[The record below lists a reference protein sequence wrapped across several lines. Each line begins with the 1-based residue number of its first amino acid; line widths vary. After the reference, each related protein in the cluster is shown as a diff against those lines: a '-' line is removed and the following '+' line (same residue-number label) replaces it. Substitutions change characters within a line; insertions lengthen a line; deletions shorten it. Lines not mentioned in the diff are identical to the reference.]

1 MNKIRRFAAFAL
13 VLALMLLT
21 VFVPAVHAEETLGPD
36 EAKHSVF
43 RVVTKDASGAVISF
57 GSTFAVGE
65 QSPVTYLLTN
75 YHVVSENES
84 GVYIWM
90 DQDKEIKCEVAMAL
104 TDRDLAILKLET
116 PVEAEPLP
124 LGTED
129 MVKTGDDVYALGYP
143 TNDISNTLTSY
154 PEDVTVTKGII
165 SKTANWNG
173 VRYYQVDA
181 AINQGNSGGPL
192 LHKNGYVVGVASMKM
207 NDTEGI
213 NGAIRIEEALD
224 ALDSLGIRVKMAV
237 PTVAGMTQTP
247 EQFVAE
253 NLVRA
258 GTVAVLAVPVAFLSK
273 FLAVLLL
280 AAAILLYRL
289 GSMTLRKKIGARRA
303 RIELELPRFV
313 ANIEKTLPHSRD
325 VLAMLESYRTG
336 AGEEFG
342 RELDITVADMR
353 SGNDE
358 AALTRLEARVGSSAL
373 SDVVRGLIGIL
384 HGEDNSVYWANL
396 SLKFSEAGRQNLR
409 EQAGKVPKRVR
420 RLSLVLL
427 GCFFLIYIVVI
438 GEVLL
443 NSLGGLFL

>member
-1 MNKIRRFAAFAL
+1 MVWGL
-13 VLALMLLT
+13 VIT
-21 VFVPAVHAEETLGPD
+21 
-36 EAKHSVF
+36 
-43 RVVTKDASGAVISF
+43 
-57 GSTFAVGE
+57 
-65 QSPVTYLLTN
+65 
-75 YHVVSENES
+75 
-84 GVYIWM
+84 
-90 DQDKEIKCEVAMAL
+90 C
-104 TDRDLAILKLET
+104 AILFSCGIGFLLAERLKLPSRAASRAMHSMGRNRKDKPNPLTLLMRELSGRLAGKLRLNEYRRAQL
-116 PVEAEPLP
+116 EADLR
-124 LGTED
+124 
-129 MVKTGDDVYALGYP
+129 TGD
-143 TNDISNTLTSY
+143 
-154 PEDVTVTKGII
+154 
-165 SKTANWNG
+165 
-173 VRYYQVDA
+173 
-181 AINQGNSGGPL
+181 
-192 LHKNGYVVGVASMKM
+192 
-207 NDTEGI
+207 
-213 NGAIRIEEALD
+213 
-224 ALDSLGIRVKMAV
+224 
-237 PTVAGMTQTP
+237 MTQTP

-253 NLVRA
+253 NIVRA

-273 FLAVLLL
+273 FLALLL
-280 AAAILLYRL
+280 LVVAILLYRL

>member
-1 MNKIRRFAAFAL
+1 MVWMMVGFCAVFAATGIGFL
-13 VLALMLLT
+13 LA
-21 VFVPAVHAEETLGPD
+21 E
-36 EAKHSVF
+36 
-43 RVVTKDASGAVISF
+43 R
-57 GSTFAVGE
+57 
-65 QSPVTYLLTN
+65 
-75 YHVVSENES
+75 
-84 GVYIWM
+84 
-90 DQDKEIKCEVAMAL
+90 
-104 TDRDLAILKLET
+104 LKLPSRAASRAMHSMGRNRKDKPNPLTLLMRELSGRLAGRLHLNDYRRAQL
-116 PVEAEPLP
+116 EADLR
-124 LGTED
+124 
-129 MVKTGDDVYALGYP
+129 TGD
-143 TNDISNTLTSY
+143 
-154 PEDVTVTKGII
+154 
-165 SKTANWNG
+165 
-173 VRYYQVDA
+173 
-181 AINQGNSGGPL
+181 
-192 LHKNGYVVGVASMKM
+192 
-207 NDTEGI
+207 
-213 NGAIRIEEALD
+213 
-224 ALDSLGIRVKMAV
+224 
-237 PTVAGMTQTP
+237 MTQTP

-253 NLVRA
+253 NLVHA
-258 GTVAVLAVPVAFLSK
+258 GTVAVLAVPVAFFSK

-280 AAAILLYRL
+280 VAAILLYRL

-325 VLAMLESYRTG
+325 VLAMLESYRAG

-384 HGEDNSVYWANL
+384 HGEDNRVYWANL

>member
-1 MNKIRRFAAFAL
+1 MIWMMVGFCAVFAATGIGFL
-13 VLALMLLT
+13 LA
-21 VFVPAVHAEETLGPD
+21 E
-36 EAKHSVF
+36 
-43 RVVTKDASGAVISF
+43 R
-57 GSTFAVGE
+57 
-65 QSPVTYLLTN
+65 
-75 YHVVSENES
+75 
-84 GVYIWM
+84 
-90 DQDKEIKCEVAMAL
+90 
-104 TDRDLAILKLET
+104 LKLPSRAASRAMHSMGRNRKDKPNPLTLLMRELSGRLAGKLRLNDYRRAQL
-116 PVEAEPLP
+116 EADLR
-124 LGTED
+124 
-129 MVKTGDDVYALGYP
+129 TGD
-143 TNDISNTLTSY
+143 
-154 PEDVTVTKGII
+154 
-165 SKTANWNG
+165 
-173 VRYYQVDA
+173 
-181 AINQGNSGGPL
+181 
-192 LHKNGYVVGVASMKM
+192 
-207 NDTEGI
+207 
-213 NGAIRIEEALD
+213 
-224 ALDSLGIRVKMAV
+224 
-237 PTVAGMTQTP
+237 MTQTP

-253 NLVRA
+253 NIVRA
-258 GTVAVLAVPVAFLSK
+258 GTVAVLAVPVAFVSK

-280 AAAILLYRL
+280 VAAVLFYRL
-289 GSMTLRKKIGARRA
+289 GSMTLRKKIGARRT

-325 VLAMLESYRTG
+325 VLAMLESYRAG

-384 HGEDNSVYWANL
+384 HGEDNGVYWANL

-409 EQAGKVPKRVR
+409 ERAGKVPKRVR

>member
-1 MNKIRRFAAFAL
+1 MVWGL
-13 VLALMLLT
+13 VIT
-21 VFVPAVHAEETLGPD
+21 
-36 EAKHSVF
+36 
-43 RVVTKDASGAVISF
+43 
-57 GSTFAVGE
+57 
-65 QSPVTYLLTN
+65 
-75 YHVVSENES
+75 
-84 GVYIWM
+84 
-90 DQDKEIKCEVAMAL
+90 C
-104 TDRDLAILKLET
+104 AILFSCGIGFLLAERLKLPSRAASRAMHSMGRNRKDKPNPLTLLMRELSGRLAGKLRLNDYRRAQL
-116 PVEAEPLP
+116 EADLR
-124 LGTED
+124 
-129 MVKTGDDVYALGYP
+129 TGD
-143 TNDISNTLTSY
+143 
-154 PEDVTVTKGII
+154 
-165 SKTANWNG
+165 
-173 VRYYQVDA
+173 
-181 AINQGNSGGPL
+181 
-192 LHKNGYVVGVASMKM
+192 
-207 NDTEGI
+207 
-213 NGAIRIEEALD
+213 
-224 ALDSLGIRVKMAV
+224 
-237 PTVAGMTQTP
+237 MTQTP

-258 GTVAVLAVPVAFLSK
+258 GTVAVLAVPVVFVSK

-280 AAAILLYRL
+280 VAAVLFYRL

-384 HGEDNSVYWANL
+384 HGEDNGVYWANL

>member
-1 MNKIRRFAAFAL
+1 MIWMMVGFCAVFAATGIGFL
-13 VLALMLLT
+13 LA
-21 VFVPAVHAEETLGPD
+21 E
-36 EAKHSVF
+36 
-43 RVVTKDASGAVISF
+43 R
-57 GSTFAVGE
+57 
-65 QSPVTYLLTN
+65 
-75 YHVVSENES
+75 
-84 GVYIWM
+84 
-90 DQDKEIKCEVAMAL
+90 
-104 TDRDLAILKLET
+104 LKLPSRAASRAMHGMGRNRKDKPNPLTLLMRELSGRLAGKLRLNDYRRAQL
-116 PVEAEPLP
+116 EADLR
-124 LGTED
+124 
-129 MVKTGDDVYALGYP
+129 TGD
-143 TNDISNTLTSY
+143 
-154 PEDVTVTKGII
+154 
-165 SKTANWNG
+165 
-173 VRYYQVDA
+173 
-181 AINQGNSGGPL
+181 
-192 LHKNGYVVGVASMKM
+192 
-207 NDTEGI
+207 
-213 NGAIRIEEALD
+213 
-224 ALDSLGIRVKMAV
+224 
-237 PTVAGMTQTP
+237 MTQTP

-253 NLVRA
+253 NIVRA
-258 GTVAVLAVPVAFLSK
+258 GTVAVLAVPVAFVSK

-280 AAAILLYRL
+280 VAAVLFYRL

-303 RIELELPRFV
+303 LIELELPRFV

-325 VLAMLESYRTG
+325 VLAMLESYRVG

-409 EQAGKVPKRVR
+409 ELAGKVPKRVR

>member
-1 MNKIRRFAAFAL
+1 MAWGL
-13 VLALMLLT
+13 VIT
-21 VFVPAVHAEETLGPD
+21 
-36 EAKHSVF
+36 
-43 RVVTKDASGAVISF
+43 
-57 GSTFAVGE
+57 
-65 QSPVTYLLTN
+65 
-75 YHVVSENES
+75 
-84 GVYIWM
+84 
-90 DQDKEIKCEVAMAL
+90 C
-104 TDRDLAILKLET
+104 AILFSCGIGFLLAERLKLPSRAASRAMHSMGRNRKDKPNPLTLLMRELSGRLAGKLRLNDYRRA
-116 PVEAEPLP
+116 PLEADLR
-124 LGTED
+124 
-129 MVKTGDDVYALGYP
+129 TGD
-143 TNDISNTLTSY
+143 
-154 PEDVTVTKGII
+154 
-165 SKTANWNG
+165 
-173 VRYYQVDA
+173 
-181 AINQGNSGGPL
+181 
-192 LHKNGYVVGVASMKM
+192 
-207 NDTEGI
+207 
-213 NGAIRIEEALD
+213 
-224 ALDSLGIRVKMAV
+224 
-237 PTVAGMTQTP
+237 MTQTP

-253 NLVRA
+253 NIVRA
-258 GTVAVLAVPVAFLSK
+258 GTVAVLAIPVAFVSK

-280 AAAILLYRL
+280 VAAVLLYCL

-384 HGEDNSVYWANL
+384 HGEDNGVYWANL

-420 RLSLVLL
+420 WLSLVLL

>member
-1 MNKIRRFAAFAL
+1 MVWGL
-13 VLALMLLT
+13 VIT
-21 VFVPAVHAEETLGPD
+21 
-36 EAKHSVF
+36 
-43 RVVTKDASGAVISF
+43 
-57 GSTFAVGE
+57 
-65 QSPVTYLLTN
+65 
-75 YHVVSENES
+75 
-84 GVYIWM
+84 
-90 DQDKEIKCEVAMAL
+90 C
-104 TDRDLAILKLET
+104 AILFSCGIGFLLAERLKLPSRAASRAMHSMGRNRKDKPNPLTLLMRELSGRLAGKLRLNEYRRAQL
-116 PVEAEPLP
+116 EADLR
-124 LGTED
+124 
-129 MVKTGDDVYALGYP
+129 TGD
-143 TNDISNTLTSY
+143 
-154 PEDVTVTKGII
+154 
-165 SKTANWNG
+165 
-173 VRYYQVDA
+173 
-181 AINQGNSGGPL
+181 
-192 LHKNGYVVGVASMKM
+192 
-207 NDTEGI
+207 
-213 NGAIRIEEALD
+213 
-224 ALDSLGIRVKMAV
+224 
-237 PTVAGMTQTP
+237 MTQTP

-253 NLVRA
+253 NIVRT
-258 GTVAVLAVPVAFLSK
+258 GTVAVLAVPVAFVSK

-280 AAAILLYRL
+280 IAAVLFYRL

-409 EQAGKVPKRVR
+409 EQAGKIPKRVR

>member
-1 MNKIRRFAAFAL
+1 MIWMMVGFCAVFAATGIGFL
-13 VLALMLLT
+13 LA
-21 VFVPAVHAEETLGPD
+21 E
-36 EAKHSVF
+36 
-43 RVVTKDASGAVISF
+43 R
-57 GSTFAVGE
+57 
-65 QSPVTYLLTN
+65 
-75 YHVVSENES
+75 
-84 GVYIWM
+84 
-90 DQDKEIKCEVAMAL
+90 
-104 TDRDLAILKLET
+104 LKLPSRAASRAMHSMGRNRKDKPNPLTLLMRELSGRLAGKLRLNDYRRAQL
-116 PVEAEPLP
+116 EADLR
-124 LGTED
+124 
-129 MVKTGDDVYALGYP
+129 TGD
-143 TNDISNTLTSY
+143 
-154 PEDVTVTKGII
+154 
-165 SKTANWNG
+165 
-173 VRYYQVDA
+173 
-181 AINQGNSGGPL
+181 
-192 LHKNGYVVGVASMKM
+192 
-207 NDTEGI
+207 
-213 NGAIRIEEALD
+213 
-224 ALDSLGIRVKMAV
+224 
-237 PTVAGMTQTP
+237 MTQTP

-253 NLVRA
+253 NIVRA

-280 AAAILLYRL
+280 AAAVLLYRL
-289 GSMTLRKKIGARRA
+289 GSMTLRKKIGARRT

-325 VLAMLESYRTG
+325 VLAMLESYRAG

>member
-1 MNKIRRFAAFAL
+1 MVWGL
-13 VLALMLLT
+13 VIT
-21 VFVPAVHAEETLGPD
+21 
-36 EAKHSVF
+36 
-43 RVVTKDASGAVISF
+43 
-57 GSTFAVGE
+57 
-65 QSPVTYLLTN
+65 
-75 YHVVSENES
+75 
-84 GVYIWM
+84 
-90 DQDKEIKCEVAMAL
+90 C
-104 TDRDLAILKLET
+104 AILFSCGIGFLLAERLKFPSRAASRAMHSMGRSRKDKPNPLTLLMRELSERLAGKLRLNDYRRAQL
-116 PVEAEPLP
+116 EADLR
-124 LGTED
+124 
-129 MVKTGDDVYALGYP
+129 TGD
-143 TNDISNTLTSY
+143 
-154 PEDVTVTKGII
+154 
-165 SKTANWNG
+165 
-173 VRYYQVDA
+173 
-181 AINQGNSGGPL
+181 
-192 LHKNGYVVGVASMKM
+192 
-207 NDTEGI
+207 
-213 NGAIRIEEALD
+213 
-224 ALDSLGIRVKMAV
+224 
-237 PTVAGMTQTP
+237 MTQTP

-253 NLVRA
+253 NIVRA

-273 FLAVLLL
+273 FLALLL
-280 AAAILLYRL
+280 LVVAILLYRL

-325 VLAMLESYRTG
+325 VLAMLESYRVG

-409 EQAGKVPKRVR
+409 EQAGKIPKRVR

>member
-1 MNKIRRFAAFAL
+1 MVWMMVGFCAVFAATGIGFL
-13 VLALMLLT
+13 LA
-21 VFVPAVHAEETLGPD
+21 E
-36 EAKHSVF
+36 
-43 RVVTKDASGAVISF
+43 R
-57 GSTFAVGE
+57 
-65 QSPVTYLLTN
+65 
-75 YHVVSENES
+75 
-84 GVYIWM
+84 
-90 DQDKEIKCEVAMAL
+90 
-104 TDRDLAILKLET
+104 LKLPSRAASRAMHSMGRNRKDKPNPLTLLMRELSGRLAGRLHLNDYRRAQL
-116 PVEAEPLP
+116 EADLR
-124 LGTED
+124 
-129 MVKTGDDVYALGYP
+129 TGD
-143 TNDISNTLTSY
+143 
-154 PEDVTVTKGII
+154 
-165 SKTANWNG
+165 
-173 VRYYQVDA
+173 
-181 AINQGNSGGPL
+181 
-192 LHKNGYVVGVASMKM
+192 
-207 NDTEGI
+207 
-213 NGAIRIEEALD
+213 
-224 ALDSLGIRVKMAV
+224 
-237 PTVAGMTQTP
+237 MTQTP

-253 NLVRA
+253 NTVRA

-280 AAAILLYRL
+280 VVAVLLYRL

-325 VLAMLESYRTG
+325 VLAMLESYRAG

-384 HGEDNSVYWANL
+384 HGEDNGVYWANL

>member
-1 MNKIRRFAAFAL
+1 MIWMMVGFCAVFAATGIGFL
-13 VLALMLLT
+13 LA
-21 VFVPAVHAEETLGPD
+21 E
-36 EAKHSVF
+36 
-43 RVVTKDASGAVISF
+43 R
-57 GSTFAVGE
+57 
-65 QSPVTYLLTN
+65 
-75 YHVVSENES
+75 
-84 GVYIWM
+84 
-90 DQDKEIKCEVAMAL
+90 
-104 TDRDLAILKLET
+104 LKLPSRAASRAMHSMGRNRKDKPNPLTLLMRELSGRLAGKLRLNEYRRAQL
-116 PVEAEPLP
+116 EADLR
-124 LGTED
+124 
-129 MVKTGDDVYALGYP
+129 TGD
-143 TNDISNTLTSY
+143 
-154 PEDVTVTKGII
+154 
-165 SKTANWNG
+165 
-173 VRYYQVDA
+173 
-181 AINQGNSGGPL
+181 
-192 LHKNGYVVGVASMKM
+192 
-207 NDTEGI
+207 
-213 NGAIRIEEALD
+213 
-224 ALDSLGIRVKMAV
+224 
-237 PTVAGMTQTP
+237 MTQTP

-253 NLVRA
+253 NIVRA
-258 GTVAVLAVPVAFLSK
+258 GMVAVLAVPVAFLSK
-273 FLAVLLL
+273 FLALLL
-280 AAAILLYRL
+280 LVVAILLYRL

-303 RIELELPRFV
+303 LIELELPRFV

-325 VLAMLESYRTG
+325 VLAMLESYRVG

-342 RELDITVADMR
+342 RELDITIADMR

>member
-1 MNKIRRFAAFAL
+1 MVWMMVGFCAIFAATGIGFL
-13 VLALMLLT
+13 LA
-21 VFVPAVHAEETLGPD
+21 E
-36 EAKHSVF
+36 
-43 RVVTKDASGAVISF
+43 
-57 GSTFAVGE
+57 
-65 QSPVTYLLTN
+65 
-75 YHVVSENES
+75 
-84 GVYIWM
+84 
-90 DQDKEIKCEVAMAL
+90 C
-104 TDRDLAILKLET
+104 LKLPSRAASRAMHSMGRNRKDKPNPLTLLLRELSGRLAGRLHLNDYRRAQL
-116 PVEAEPLP
+116 EADLR
-124 LGTED
+124 
-129 MVKTGDDVYALGYP
+129 TGD
-143 TNDISNTLTSY
+143 
-154 PEDVTVTKGII
+154 
-165 SKTANWNG
+165 
-173 VRYYQVDA
+173 
-181 AINQGNSGGPL
+181 
-192 LHKNGYVVGVASMKM
+192 
-207 NDTEGI
+207 
-213 NGAIRIEEALD
+213 
-224 ALDSLGIRVKMAV
+224 
-237 PTVAGMTQTP
+237 MTQTP

-253 NLVRA
+253 NIVRA
-258 GTVAVLAVPVAFLSK
+258 GTVAVLAVPVAFVSK

-280 AAAILLYRL
+280 VAAVLFYRL

-325 VLAMLESYRTG
+325 VLAMLESYRSG

-373 SDVVRGLIGIL
+373 SDIVRGLIGIL
-384 HGEDNSVYWANL
+384 HGEDNGVYWANL

>member
-1 MNKIRRFAAFAL
+1 MVWGL
-13 VLALMLLT
+13 
-21 VFVPAVHAEETLGPD
+21 
-36 EAKHSVF
+36 
-43 RVVTKDASGAVISF
+43 VIS
-57 GSTFAVGE
+57 
-65 QSPVTYLLTN
+65 
-75 YHVVSENES
+75 
-84 GVYIWM
+84 
-90 DQDKEIKCEVAMAL
+90 C
-104 TDRDLAILKLET
+104 AILFSCGIGFLLAERLKLPSRAASRAMHSMGRNRKDKPNPLTLLMRELSGRLAGKLRLNDYRRAQL
-116 PVEAEPLP
+116 EADLR
-124 LGTED
+124 
-129 MVKTGDDVYALGYP
+129 TGD
-143 TNDISNTLTSY
+143 
-154 PEDVTVTKGII
+154 
-165 SKTANWNG
+165 
-173 VRYYQVDA
+173 
-181 AINQGNSGGPL
+181 
-192 LHKNGYVVGVASMKM
+192 
-207 NDTEGI
+207 
-213 NGAIRIEEALD
+213 
-224 ALDSLGIRVKMAV
+224 
-237 PTVAGMTQTP
+237 MTQTP

-253 NLVRA
+253 KIVRA

-289 GSMTLRKKIGARRA
+289 GGMTLRKKIGARRA

-313 ANIEKTLPHSRD
+313 ANIEKALPHSRD
-325 VLAMLESYRTG
+325 VLAMLESYRVG

>member
-1 MNKIRRFAAFAL
+1 MIWMMVGFCAIFAATGIGFL
-13 VLALMLLT
+13 LA
-21 VFVPAVHAEETLGPD
+21 E
-36 EAKHSVF
+36 
-43 RVVTKDASGAVISF
+43 R
-57 GSTFAVGE
+57 
-65 QSPVTYLLTN
+65 
-75 YHVVSENES
+75 
-84 GVYIWM
+84 
-90 DQDKEIKCEVAMAL
+90 
-104 TDRDLAILKLET
+104 LKLPSRAASRAMHSMGRNRKDKPNPLTLLMRELSGRLAGKLRLNDYRRAQL
-116 PVEAEPLP
+116 EADLR
-124 LGTED
+124 
-129 MVKTGDDVYALGYP
+129 TGD
-143 TNDISNTLTSY
+143 
-154 PEDVTVTKGII
+154 
-165 SKTANWNG
+165 
-173 VRYYQVDA
+173 
-181 AINQGNSGGPL
+181 
-192 LHKNGYVVGVASMKM
+192 
-207 NDTEGI
+207 
-213 NGAIRIEEALD
+213 
-224 ALDSLGIRVKMAV
+224 
-237 PTVAGMTQTP
+237 MTQTP

-253 NLVRA
+253 NIVRA

-325 VLAMLESYRTG
+325 VLAMLESYRAG

-358 AALTRLEARVGSSAL
+358 AALTRLEARVGSSSL

-409 EQAGKVPKRVR
+409 EQAGKIPKRVR

>member
-1 MNKIRRFAAFAL
+1 MIWMMVGFCAVFAATGIGFL
-13 VLALMLLT
+13 LA
-21 VFVPAVHAEETLGPD
+21 E
-36 EAKHSVF
+36 
-43 RVVTKDASGAVISF
+43 R
-57 GSTFAVGE
+57 
-65 QSPVTYLLTN
+65 
-75 YHVVSENES
+75 
-84 GVYIWM
+84 
-90 DQDKEIKCEVAMAL
+90 
-104 TDRDLAILKLET
+104 LKLPSRAASRAMHSMGRNRKDKPNPLTLLMRELSGRLAGKLRLNDYRRAQL
-116 PVEAEPLP
+116 EADLR
-124 LGTED
+124 
-129 MVKTGDDVYALGYP
+129 TGD
-143 TNDISNTLTSY
+143 
-154 PEDVTVTKGII
+154 
-165 SKTANWNG
+165 
-173 VRYYQVDA
+173 
-181 AINQGNSGGPL
+181 
-192 LHKNGYVVGVASMKM
+192 
-207 NDTEGI
+207 
-213 NGAIRIEEALD
+213 
-224 ALDSLGIRVKMAV
+224 
-237 PTVAGMTQTP
+237 MTQTP

-253 NLVRA
+253 NIVRA
-258 GTVAVLAVPVAFLSK
+258 GMVAVLAIPVAFVSK

-280 AAAILLYRL
+280 VAAVLFYRL

-313 ANIEKTLPHSRD
+313 ANIEKILPHSRD

-396 SLKFSEAGRQNLR
+396 SLKFSETGRQNLR

>member
-1 MNKIRRFAAFAL
+1 MIWMMVGFCAVFAATGIGFL
-13 VLALMLLT
+13 LA
-21 VFVPAVHAEETLGPD
+21 E
-36 EAKHSVF
+36 
-43 RVVTKDASGAVISF
+43 R
-57 GSTFAVGE
+57 
-65 QSPVTYLLTN
+65 
-75 YHVVSENES
+75 
-84 GVYIWM
+84 
-90 DQDKEIKCEVAMAL
+90 
-104 TDRDLAILKLET
+104 LKLPSRAASRAMHSMGRNRKDKPNPLTLLMRELSGRLAGKLRLNDYRRAQL
-116 PVEAEPLP
+116 EADLR
-124 LGTED
+124 
-129 MVKTGDDVYALGYP
+129 TGD
-143 TNDISNTLTSY
+143 
-154 PEDVTVTKGII
+154 
-165 SKTANWNG
+165 
-173 VRYYQVDA
+173 
-181 AINQGNSGGPL
+181 
-192 LHKNGYVVGVASMKM
+192 
-207 NDTEGI
+207 
-213 NGAIRIEEALD
+213 
-224 ALDSLGIRVKMAV
+224 
-237 PTVAGMTQTP
+237 MTQTP

-253 NLVRA
+253 NIVRA
-258 GTVAVLAVPVAFLSK
+258 GTVAVLAVPVVFVSK
-273 FLAVLLL
+273 LLAVLLL
-280 AAAILLYRL
+280 VAAVLFYRL

-325 VLAMLESYRTG
+325 VLAMLESYRAG

-342 RELDITVADMR
+342 RELDISVADMR

>member
-1 MNKIRRFAAFAL
+1 MVWMMVGFCAVFAATGIGFL
-13 VLALMLLT
+13 LA
-21 VFVPAVHAEETLGPD
+21 E
-36 EAKHSVF
+36 
-43 RVVTKDASGAVISF
+43 R
-57 GSTFAVGE
+57 
-65 QSPVTYLLTN
+65 
-75 YHVVSENES
+75 
-84 GVYIWM
+84 
-90 DQDKEIKCEVAMAL
+90 
-104 TDRDLAILKLET
+104 LKLPSRAASRAMHSMGRNRKDKPNPLTLLMRELSGRLAGKLRLNEYRRAQL
-116 PVEAEPLP
+116 EADLR
-124 LGTED
+124 
-129 MVKTGDDVYALGYP
+129 TGD
-143 TNDISNTLTSY
+143 
-154 PEDVTVTKGII
+154 
-165 SKTANWNG
+165 
-173 VRYYQVDA
+173 
-181 AINQGNSGGPL
+181 
-192 LHKNGYVVGVASMKM
+192 
-207 NDTEGI
+207 
-213 NGAIRIEEALD
+213 
-224 ALDSLGIRVKMAV
+224 
-237 PTVAGMTQTP
+237 MTQTP

-253 NLVRA
+253 NIVRA
-258 GTVAVLAVPVAFLSK
+258 GIVAVLAVPVAFVSK
-273 FLAVLLL
+273 FFSVLLL
-280 AAAILLYRL
+280 VAAVLLYRL

-384 HGEDNSVYWANL
+384 HGEDNGVYWANL

>member
-1 MNKIRRFAAFAL
+1 MVWGLVITCAILFSCGIGFLLAECLKLPSRAASRAMHSMGRNRKDKPNPLTLLMRELSGRFAGKLRLNDYRRAQL
-13 VLALMLLT
+13 
-21 VFVPAVHAEETLGPD
+21 
-36 EAKHSVF
+36 EA
-43 RVVTKDASGAVISF
+43 
-57 GSTFAVGE
+57 
-65 QSPVTYLLTN
+65 
-75 YHVVSENES
+75 
-84 GVYIWM
+84 
-90 DQDKEIKCEVAMAL
+90 
-104 TDRDLAILKLET
+104 DLR
-116 PVEAEPLP
+116 
-124 LGTED
+124 
-129 MVKTGDDVYALGYP
+129 TGD
-143 TNDISNTLTSY
+143 
-154 PEDVTVTKGII
+154 
-165 SKTANWNG
+165 
-173 VRYYQVDA
+173 
-181 AINQGNSGGPL
+181 
-192 LHKNGYVVGVASMKM
+192 
-207 NDTEGI
+207 
-213 NGAIRIEEALD
+213 
-224 ALDSLGIRVKMAV
+224 
-237 PTVAGMTQTP
+237 MTQTP

-253 NLVRA
+253 NIVRA

-280 AAAILLYRL
+280 VAAILLYRL

-325 VLAMLESYRTG
+325 VLAMLESYRAG

>member
-1 MNKIRRFAAFAL
+1 MFWMMVGFCAIFAAIGIGFL
-13 VLALMLLT
+13 LA
-21 VFVPAVHAEETLGPD
+21 E
-36 EAKHSVF
+36 
-43 RVVTKDASGAVISF
+43 R
-57 GSTFAVGE
+57 
-65 QSPVTYLLTN
+65 
-75 YHVVSENES
+75 
-84 GVYIWM
+84 
-90 DQDKEIKCEVAMAL
+90 
-104 TDRDLAILKLET
+104 LKLPSRAASRAMHSMGRNRKDKPNPLTLLMRELSGRLAGRLHLNEYRRAQL
-116 PVEAEPLP
+116 EADLR
-124 LGTED
+124 
-129 MVKTGDDVYALGYP
+129 TGD
-143 TNDISNTLTSY
+143 
-154 PEDVTVTKGII
+154 
-165 SKTANWNG
+165 
-173 VRYYQVDA
+173 
-181 AINQGNSGGPL
+181 
-192 LHKNGYVVGVASMKM
+192 
-207 NDTEGI
+207 
-213 NGAIRIEEALD
+213 
-224 ALDSLGIRVKMAV
+224 
-237 PTVAGMTQTP
+237 MTQTP

-253 NLVRA
+253 NIVRA
-258 GTVAVLAVPVAFLSK
+258 GMVAVLAVPVAFVSK

-280 AAAILLYRL
+280 VAAVLLYRL

-396 SLKFSEAGRQNLR
+396 SLKFSESGRQNLR

-443 NSLGGLFL
+443 TSLGGLFL

>member
-1 MNKIRRFAAFAL
+1 MVWGL
-13 VLALMLLT
+13 VIT
-21 VFVPAVHAEETLGPD
+21 
-36 EAKHSVF
+36 
-43 RVVTKDASGAVISF
+43 
-57 GSTFAVGE
+57 
-65 QSPVTYLLTN
+65 
-75 YHVVSENES
+75 
-84 GVYIWM
+84 
-90 DQDKEIKCEVAMAL
+90 C
-104 TDRDLAILKLET
+104 AILFSCGIGFLLAERLKLPSRAASRAMHSMGRNRKDKPNPLTLLMRELSGRLAGKLRLNDYRRAQL
-116 PVEAEPLP
+116 EADLR
-124 LGTED
+124 
-129 MVKTGDDVYALGYP
+129 TGD
-143 TNDISNTLTSY
+143 
-154 PEDVTVTKGII
+154 
-165 SKTANWNG
+165 
-173 VRYYQVDA
+173 
-181 AINQGNSGGPL
+181 
-192 LHKNGYVVGVASMKM
+192 
-207 NDTEGI
+207 
-213 NGAIRIEEALD
+213 
-224 ALDSLGIRVKMAV
+224 
-237 PTVAGMTQTP
+237 MTQTP

-253 NLVRA
+253 NIVRA
-258 GTVAVLAVPVAFLSK
+258 GMVAVLAVPVAFLSK

-280 AAAILLYRL
+280 VTAILLYRL

-384 HGEDNSVYWANL
+384 HGEDNGVYWANL

>member
-1 MNKIRRFAAFAL
+1 MIWMMVGFCAVFAATGIGFL
-13 VLALMLLT
+13 LA
-21 VFVPAVHAEETLGPD
+21 E
-36 EAKHSVF
+36 
-43 RVVTKDASGAVISF
+43 R
-57 GSTFAVGE
+57 
-65 QSPVTYLLTN
+65 
-75 YHVVSENES
+75 
-84 GVYIWM
+84 
-90 DQDKEIKCEVAMAL
+90 
-104 TDRDLAILKLET
+104 LKLPSRAASRAMHSMGRNRKDKPNPLTLLMRELSGRLAGKLRLNEYRRAQL
-116 PVEAEPLP
+116 EADLR
-124 LGTED
+124 
-129 MVKTGDDVYALGYP
+129 TGDM
-143 TNDISNTLTSY
+143 I
-154 PEDVTVTKGII
+154 
-165 SKTANWNG
+165 
-173 VRYYQVDA
+173 
-181 AINQGNSGGPL
+181 
-192 LHKNGYVVGVASMKM
+192 
-207 NDTEGI
+207 
-213 NGAIRIEEALD
+213 
-224 ALDSLGIRVKMAV
+224 
-237 PTVAGMTQTP
+237 QTP

-253 NLVRA
+253 NIVRA
-258 GTVAVLAVPVAFLSK
+258 GTVAVLAVPVAFVSK

-280 AAAILLYRL
+280 VAAVLLYRL

>member
-1 MNKIRRFAAFAL
+1 MVWGL
-13 VLALMLLT
+13 VIT
-21 VFVPAVHAEETLGPD
+21 
-36 EAKHSVF
+36 
-43 RVVTKDASGAVISF
+43 
-57 GSTFAVGE
+57 
-65 QSPVTYLLTN
+65 
-75 YHVVSENES
+75 
-84 GVYIWM
+84 
-90 DQDKEIKCEVAMAL
+90 C
-104 TDRDLAILKLET
+104 AILFSCGIGFLLAERLKLPSRAASRAMHSMGRNRKDKPNPLTLLMRELSGRLAGKLRLNDYRRAQL
-116 PVEAEPLP
+116 EADLR
-124 LGTED
+124 
-129 MVKTGDDVYALGYP
+129 TGD
-143 TNDISNTLTSY
+143 
-154 PEDVTVTKGII
+154 
-165 SKTANWNG
+165 
-173 VRYYQVDA
+173 
-181 AINQGNSGGPL
+181 
-192 LHKNGYVVGVASMKM
+192 
-207 NDTEGI
+207 
-213 NGAIRIEEALD
+213 
-224 ALDSLGIRVKMAV
+224 
-237 PTVAGMTQTP
+237 MTQTP

-253 NLVRA
+253 NIVRA
-258 GTVAVLAVPVAFLSK
+258 GTVAVLAIPVAFVSK

-280 AAAILLYRL
+280 VAAVLFYRL

-313 ANIEKTLPHSRD
+313 ANIERTLPHSRD

-384 HGEDNSVYWANL
+384 HGEDNGVYWANL

>member
-1 MNKIRRFAAFAL
+1 MVWGL
-13 VLALMLLT
+13 
-21 VFVPAVHAEETLGPD
+21 
-36 EAKHSVF
+36 
-43 RVVTKDASGAVISF
+43 VIS
-57 GSTFAVGE
+57 
-65 QSPVTYLLTN
+65 
-75 YHVVSENES
+75 
-84 GVYIWM
+84 
-90 DQDKEIKCEVAMAL
+90 C
-104 TDRDLAILKLET
+104 AILFSCGIGFLLAERLKLPSRAASRAMHSMGRNRKDKPNPLTLLMRELSGRLAGKLRLNEYRRAQL
-116 PVEAEPLP
+116 EADLR
-124 LGTED
+124 
-129 MVKTGDDVYALGYP
+129 TGD
-143 TNDISNTLTSY
+143 
-154 PEDVTVTKGII
+154 
-165 SKTANWNG
+165 
-173 VRYYQVDA
+173 
-181 AINQGNSGGPL
+181 
-192 LHKNGYVVGVASMKM
+192 
-207 NDTEGI
+207 
-213 NGAIRIEEALD
+213 
-224 ALDSLGIRVKMAV
+224 
-237 PTVAGMTQTP
+237 MTQTP

-253 NLVRA
+253 NTVRA
-258 GTVAVLAVPVAFLSK
+258 GMVAVLAVPVAFVSK
-273 FLAVLLL
+273 FFSVLLL
-280 AAAILLYRL
+280 VAAVLLYRL

-325 VLAMLESYRTG
+325 VLAMLESYRAG

-384 HGEDNSVYWANL
+384 HGEDNGVYWANL

>member
-1 MNKIRRFAAFAL
+1 MIWMMVGFCAVFAATGIGFL
-13 VLALMLLT
+13 LA
-21 VFVPAVHAEETLGPD
+21 E
-36 EAKHSVF
+36 
-43 RVVTKDASGAVISF
+43 R
-57 GSTFAVGE
+57 
-65 QSPVTYLLTN
+65 
-75 YHVVSENES
+75 
-84 GVYIWM
+84 
-90 DQDKEIKCEVAMAL
+90 
-104 TDRDLAILKLET
+104 LKLPSRAASRAMHSMGQNRKDKPNPLTLLMRELSGRLAGKLRLNDYRRAQL
-116 PVEAEPLP
+116 EADLR
-124 LGTED
+124 
-129 MVKTGDDVYALGYP
+129 TGD
-143 TNDISNTLTSY
+143 
-154 PEDVTVTKGII
+154 
-165 SKTANWNG
+165 
-173 VRYYQVDA
+173 
-181 AINQGNSGGPL
+181 
-192 LHKNGYVVGVASMKM
+192 
-207 NDTEGI
+207 
-213 NGAIRIEEALD
+213 
-224 ALDSLGIRVKMAV
+224 
-237 PTVAGMTQTP
+237 MTQTP

-258 GTVAVLAVPVAFLSK
+258 GTVAVLAISVAFVSK

-280 AAAILLYRL
+280 VAAVLFYRL

-325 VLAMLESYRTG
+325 VLAMLESYRAG

-342 RELDITVADMR
+342 RKLDITVADMR

-384 HGEDNSVYWANL
+384 HGEDNGVYWANL

>member
-1 MNKIRRFAAFAL
+1 MIWMMVGFCAVFAATGIGFL
-13 VLALMLLT
+13 LA
-21 VFVPAVHAEETLGPD
+21 E
-36 EAKHSVF
+36 
-43 RVVTKDASGAVISF
+43 R
-57 GSTFAVGE
+57 
-65 QSPVTYLLTN
+65 
-75 YHVVSENES
+75 
-84 GVYIWM
+84 
-90 DQDKEIKCEVAMAL
+90 
-104 TDRDLAILKLET
+104 LKLPSRAASRAMHSMGRNRKDKPNPLTLLMRELSGRLAGKLRLNDYRRAQL
-116 PVEAEPLP
+116 EADLR
-124 LGTED
+124 
-129 MVKTGDDVYALGYP
+129 TGD
-143 TNDISNTLTSY
+143 
-154 PEDVTVTKGII
+154 
-165 SKTANWNG
+165 
-173 VRYYQVDA
+173 
-181 AINQGNSGGPL
+181 
-192 LHKNGYVVGVASMKM
+192 
-207 NDTEGI
+207 
-213 NGAIRIEEALD
+213 
-224 ALDSLGIRVKMAV
+224 
-237 PTVAGMTQTP
+237 MTQTP

-258 GTVAVLAVPVAFLSK
+258 GMVAVLAVPVAFLSK
-273 FLAVLLL
+273 FLALLL
-280 AAAILLYRL
+280 LVVAILLYRL
-289 GSMTLRKKIGARRA
+289 GSMTLRKKIGARLT

-325 VLAMLESYRTG
+325 VLAMLESYRAG

-373 SDVVRGLIGIL
+373 SDVVRGLIGIP

>member
-1 MNKIRRFAAFAL
+1 MIWMMVGVCAIFAATGIGFL
-13 VLALMLLT
+13 LAERLKLPSRAASRAMHSMGRNRKDKPNLLT
-21 VFVPAVHAEETLGPD
+21 LLMRELSGRLAGKLRLNEYRRAQL
-36 EAKHSVF
+36 EA
-43 RVVTKDASGAVISF
+43 
-57 GSTFAVGE
+57 
-65 QSPVTYLLTN
+65 
-75 YHVVSENES
+75 
-84 GVYIWM
+84 
-90 DQDKEIKCEVAMAL
+90 
-104 TDRDLAILKLET
+104 DLR
-116 PVEAEPLP
+116 
-124 LGTED
+124 
-129 MVKTGDDVYALGYP
+129 TGD
-143 TNDISNTLTSY
+143 
-154 PEDVTVTKGII
+154 
-165 SKTANWNG
+165 
-173 VRYYQVDA
+173 
-181 AINQGNSGGPL
+181 
-192 LHKNGYVVGVASMKM
+192 MM
-207 NDTEGI
+207 
-213 NGAIRIEEALD
+213 
-224 ALDSLGIRVKMAV
+224 
-237 PTVAGMTQTP
+237 QTP

-253 NLVRA
+253 NIVRA
-258 GTVAVLAVPVAFLSK
+258 GMVAILAIPVAFFSK

-280 AAAILLYRL
+280 VTAILLYRL

>member
-1 MNKIRRFAAFAL
+1 MVWGLVITCAILFSCGIGFLLAERLKLPSRAASRA
-13 VLALMLLT
+13 MHSMGRNRKDKPNLLT
-21 VFVPAVHAEETLGPD
+21 LLMRELSGRLARRLHLNEYRRAQL
-36 EAKHSVF
+36 EA
-43 RVVTKDASGAVISF
+43 
-57 GSTFAVGE
+57 
-65 QSPVTYLLTN
+65 
-75 YHVVSENES
+75 
-84 GVYIWM
+84 
-90 DQDKEIKCEVAMAL
+90 
-104 TDRDLAILKLET
+104 DLR
-116 PVEAEPLP
+116 
-124 LGTED
+124 
-129 MVKTGDDVYALGYP
+129 TGD
-143 TNDISNTLTSY
+143 
-154 PEDVTVTKGII
+154 
-165 SKTANWNG
+165 
-173 VRYYQVDA
+173 
-181 AINQGNSGGPL
+181 
-192 LHKNGYVVGVASMKM
+192 
-207 NDTEGI
+207 
-213 NGAIRIEEALD
+213 
-224 ALDSLGIRVKMAV
+224 
-237 PTVAGMTQTP
+237 MTQTP

-253 NLVRA
+253 NIVRA
-258 GTVAVLAVPVAFLSK
+258 GMVAVLAVPVAFLSK
-273 FLAVLLL
+273 FLAFLLL
-280 AAAILLYRL
+280 VVAILLYRL

-325 VLAMLESYRTG
+325 VLAMLESYRVG

-396 SLKFSEAGRQNLR
+396 SLKFSETGRQNLR

>member
-1 MNKIRRFAAFAL
+1 MVWGL
-13 VLALMLLT
+13 
-21 VFVPAVHAEETLGPD
+21 
-36 EAKHSVF
+36 
-43 RVVTKDASGAVISF
+43 VIS
-57 GSTFAVGE
+57 
-65 QSPVTYLLTN
+65 
-75 YHVVSENES
+75 
-84 GVYIWM
+84 
-90 DQDKEIKCEVAMAL
+90 C
-104 TDRDLAILKLET
+104 AILFFCGIGFLLAERLKLPSRAASRAMHSMGRNRKDKPNPLTLLMRELSGRLAGKLRLNDYRRAQL
-116 PVEAEPLP
+116 EADLR
-124 LGTED
+124 
-129 MVKTGDDVYALGYP
+129 TGD
-143 TNDISNTLTSY
+143 
-154 PEDVTVTKGII
+154 
-165 SKTANWNG
+165 
-173 VRYYQVDA
+173 
-181 AINQGNSGGPL
+181 
-192 LHKNGYVVGVASMKM
+192 
-207 NDTEGI
+207 
-213 NGAIRIEEALD
+213 
-224 ALDSLGIRVKMAV
+224 
-237 PTVAGMTQTP
+237 MTQTP

-253 NLVRA
+253 NIVRA
-258 GTVAVLAVPVAFLSK
+258 GMVAALAVPVAFLSK
-273 FLAVLLL
+273 FLAVMLLVV
-280 AAAILLYRL
+280 AILLYRL

-325 VLAMLESYRTG
+325 VLAMLESYRAG

-384 HGEDNSVYWANL
+384 HGEDNGVYWANL

>member
-1 MNKIRRFAAFAL
+1 MVWGL
-13 VLALMLLT
+13 VIT
-21 VFVPAVHAEETLGPD
+21 
-36 EAKHSVF
+36 
-43 RVVTKDASGAVISF
+43 
-57 GSTFAVGE
+57 
-65 QSPVTYLLTN
+65 
-75 YHVVSENES
+75 
-84 GVYIWM
+84 
-90 DQDKEIKCEVAMAL
+90 C
-104 TDRDLAILKLET
+104 AILFSCGIGFLLAERLKLPSRAASRAMHSMGRNRKDKPNPLTLLMRELSGRLAGKLRLNDYRRAQL
-116 PVEAEPLP
+116 EADLR
-124 LGTED
+124 
-129 MVKTGDDVYALGYP
+129 TGD
-143 TNDISNTLTSY
+143 
-154 PEDVTVTKGII
+154 
-165 SKTANWNG
+165 
-173 VRYYQVDA
+173 
-181 AINQGNSGGPL
+181 
-192 LHKNGYVVGVASMKM
+192 
-207 NDTEGI
+207 
-213 NGAIRIEEALD
+213 
-224 ALDSLGIRVKMAV
+224 
-237 PTVAGMTQTP
+237 MTQTP

-258 GTVAVLAVPVAFLSK
+258 GTVAVLAIPVAFLSK
-273 FLAVLLL
+273 FLALLL
-280 AAAILLYRL
+280 LVVAILLYRL
-289 GSMTLRKKIGARRA
+289 GSMTLRKKIGARRT

-325 VLAMLESYRTG
+325 VLAMLESYRVG

-358 AALTRLEARVGSSAL
+358 ASLTRLEARVGSSAL

>member
-1 MNKIRRFAAFAL
+1 MIWMMVGFCAIFAATGIGFL
-13 VLALMLLT
+13 LA
-21 VFVPAVHAEETLGPD
+21 E
-36 EAKHSVF
+36 
-43 RVVTKDASGAVISF
+43 R
-57 GSTFAVGE
+57 
-65 QSPVTYLLTN
+65 
-75 YHVVSENES
+75 
-84 GVYIWM
+84 
-90 DQDKEIKCEVAMAL
+90 
-104 TDRDLAILKLET
+104 LKLPSRAASRAMHSMGRNRKDKPNPLTLLMRELSGRLAGKLRLNDYRRAQL
-116 PVEAEPLP
+116 EADLR
-124 LGTED
+124 
-129 MVKTGDDVYALGYP
+129 TGD
-143 TNDISNTLTSY
+143 
-154 PEDVTVTKGII
+154 
-165 SKTANWNG
+165 
-173 VRYYQVDA
+173 
-181 AINQGNSGGPL
+181 
-192 LHKNGYVVGVASMKM
+192 MM
-207 NDTEGI
+207 
-213 NGAIRIEEALD
+213 
-224 ALDSLGIRVKMAV
+224 
-237 PTVAGMTQTP
+237 QTP

-253 NLVRA
+253 NIVRA
-258 GTVAVLAVPVAFLSK
+258 GMVAVLAVPVAFLSK
-273 FLAVLLL
+273 FLALLL
-280 AAAILLYRL
+280 LVVAILLYRL

-384 HGEDNSVYWANL
+384 HGEDNGVYWAKL

>member
-1 MNKIRRFAAFAL
+1 MIWMMVGFCAVFAATGIGFL
-13 VLALMLLT
+13 LA
-21 VFVPAVHAEETLGPD
+21 E
-36 EAKHSVF
+36 
-43 RVVTKDASGAVISF
+43 R
-57 GSTFAVGE
+57 
-65 QSPVTYLLTN
+65 
-75 YHVVSENES
+75 
-84 GVYIWM
+84 
-90 DQDKEIKCEVAMAL
+90 
-104 TDRDLAILKLET
+104 LKLPSRAASRAMHSMGRNRKDKPNPLTLLMRELSGRLAGKLRLNDYRRAQL
-116 PVEAEPLP
+116 EADLR
-124 LGTED
+124 
-129 MVKTGDDVYALGYP
+129 TGD
-143 TNDISNTLTSY
+143 
-154 PEDVTVTKGII
+154 
-165 SKTANWNG
+165 
-173 VRYYQVDA
+173 
-181 AINQGNSGGPL
+181 
-192 LHKNGYVVGVASMKM
+192 
-207 NDTEGI
+207 
-213 NGAIRIEEALD
+213 
-224 ALDSLGIRVKMAV
+224 
-237 PTVAGMTQTP
+237 MTQTP

-253 NLVRA
+253 NIVRA
-258 GTVAVLAVPVAFLSK
+258 GTVAVLAVPVAFVSK

-280 AAAILLYRL
+280 VAAVLFYRL

>member
-1 MNKIRRFAAFAL
+1 MIWMMVGFCAIFAATGIGFL
-13 VLALMLLT
+13 LA
-21 VFVPAVHAEETLGPD
+21 E
-36 EAKHSVF
+36 
-43 RVVTKDASGAVISF
+43 R
-57 GSTFAVGE
+57 
-65 QSPVTYLLTN
+65 
-75 YHVVSENES
+75 
-84 GVYIWM
+84 
-90 DQDKEIKCEVAMAL
+90 
-104 TDRDLAILKLET
+104 LKLPSRAASRAMHSMGRNRKDKPNPLTLLMRELSGRLAGKLRLNDYRRAQL
-116 PVEAEPLP
+116 EADLR
-124 LGTED
+124 
-129 MVKTGDDVYALGYP
+129 TGD
-143 TNDISNTLTSY
+143 
-154 PEDVTVTKGII
+154 
-165 SKTANWNG
+165 
-173 VRYYQVDA
+173 
-181 AINQGNSGGPL
+181 
-192 LHKNGYVVGVASMKM
+192 MM
-207 NDTEGI
+207 
-213 NGAIRIEEALD
+213 
-224 ALDSLGIRVKMAV
+224 
-237 PTVAGMTQTP
+237 QTP

-253 NLVRA
+253 NIVRA
-258 GTVAVLAVPVAFLSK
+258 GMVAVLAVPVAFLSK
-273 FLAVLLL
+273 FLALLL
-280 AAAILLYRL
+280 LVVAILLYRL

-384 HGEDNSVYWANL
+384 HGEDNGVYWANL

>member
-1 MNKIRRFAAFAL
+1 MVWGL
-13 VLALMLLT
+13 
-21 VFVPAVHAEETLGPD
+21 
-36 EAKHSVF
+36 
-43 RVVTKDASGAVISF
+43 VIS
-57 GSTFAVGE
+57 
-65 QSPVTYLLTN
+65 
-75 YHVVSENES
+75 
-84 GVYIWM
+84 
-90 DQDKEIKCEVAMAL
+90 C
-104 TDRDLAILKLET
+104 AILFSCGIGFLLAERLKLPSRAASRAMHSMGRNRKDKPNPLTLLMRELSGRLAGKLRLNDYRRAQL
-116 PVEAEPLP
+116 EADLR
-124 LGTED
+124 
-129 MVKTGDDVYALGYP
+129 TGD
-143 TNDISNTLTSY
+143 
-154 PEDVTVTKGII
+154 
-165 SKTANWNG
+165 
-173 VRYYQVDA
+173 
-181 AINQGNSGGPL
+181 
-192 LHKNGYVVGVASMKM
+192 
-207 NDTEGI
+207 
-213 NGAIRIEEALD
+213 
-224 ALDSLGIRVKMAV
+224 
-237 PTVAGMTQTP
+237 MTQTP
-247 EQFVAE
+247 EQFVAK
-253 NLVRA
+253 NVVRA
-258 GTVAVLAVPVAFLSK
+258 GMVAALAVPVAFLSK

-280 AAAILLYRL
+280 VTAILLYRL

-384 HGEDNSVYWANL
+384 HGEDNGVYWANL

>member
-1 MNKIRRFAAFAL
+1 MIWMMVGFCAIFAATGVGFL
-13 VLALMLLT
+13 LA
-21 VFVPAVHAEETLGPD
+21 E
-36 EAKHSVF
+36 
-43 RVVTKDASGAVISF
+43 R
-57 GSTFAVGE
+57 
-65 QSPVTYLLTN
+65 
-75 YHVVSENES
+75 
-84 GVYIWM
+84 
-90 DQDKEIKCEVAMAL
+90 
-104 TDRDLAILKLET
+104 LKLPSRAASRAMHSMGRNRKDKPNPLTLLMRELSGRLAGKLRLNDYRHAQL
-116 PVEAEPLP
+116 EADLR
-124 LGTED
+124 
-129 MVKTGDDVYALGYP
+129 TGD
-143 TNDISNTLTSY
+143 
-154 PEDVTVTKGII
+154 
-165 SKTANWNG
+165 
-173 VRYYQVDA
+173 
-181 AINQGNSGGPL
+181 
-192 LHKNGYVVGVASMKM
+192 MM
-207 NDTEGI
+207 
-213 NGAIRIEEALD
+213 
-224 ALDSLGIRVKMAV
+224 
-237 PTVAGMTQTP
+237 QTP

-253 NLVRA
+253 NIVRA
-258 GTVAVLAVPVAFLSK
+258 GMVAVLAVPVAFLSK
-273 FLAVLLL
+273 FLAFLLL
-280 AAAILLYRL
+280 VVAILLYRL

-384 HGEDNSVYWANL
+384 HGEDNGVYWANL